1 PGEGGAGPDD
11 HPSLGRIEA
20 YDVQRLALGPAVT
33 ESETTAL
40 PHGEAGNP
48 FVPAE
53 YTPVDVD
60 DLAGLHRLRP
70 QPVQEGNVSARRHE
84 ADVLAVRLRGHF
96 EAETFGQCARFALLQ
111 IAQREAQEI
120 ELLAGGREQEIA
132 LVAGRLGR
140 PVQLGTVR
148 SLNPANVVPRHEG
161 VAAEVAGRLHQVA
174 KLDPLVAPDAGDRG
188 RTRQVGLDEIVDHRL
203 AKAALVV
210 EDIVRN
216 PQPVRHAPSIVDVLS
231 GATGALLPGR
241 RTVVVELQG
250 DADDI
255 VAFRAQQRG
264 RRRAVDAAGHG
275 YHRPRARRRLVDS
288 EGVHGREYRRSGRRC
303 NDACSAGGRMEA
315 HVPEGDFQ
323 LGRLPEGLHQI
334 LE

>member
-1 PGEGGAGPDD
+1 MAKAEAGIREYPKSSGTKLPLDPPAAEDAVARIEDAGLSRRHAELRLRQCHLRPILTQRADGRWHRCVAGADLDLGLHLVEVARADPVHVRDREVCPGEGGAGPDD

-111 IAQREAQEI
+111 IAQREAQE
-120 ELLAGGREQEIA
+120 
-132 LVAGRLGR
+132 
-140 PVQLGTVR
+140 
-148 SLNPANVVPRHEG
+148 
-161 VAAEVAGRLHQVA
+161 
-174 KLDPLVAPDAGDRG
+174 
-188 RTRQVGLDEIVDHRL
+188 
-203 AKAALVV
+203 
-210 EDIVRN
+210 
-216 PQPVRHAPSIVDVLS
+216 
-231 GATGALLPGR
+231 
-241 RTVVVELQG
+241 
-250 DADDI
+250 
-255 VAFRAQQRG
+255 
-264 RRRAVDAAGHG
+264 
-275 YHRPRARRRLVDS
+275 
-288 EGVHGREYRRSGRRC
+288 
-303 NDACSAGGRMEA
+303 
-315 HVPEGDFQ
+315 
-323 LGRLPEGLHQI
+323 
-334 LE
+334 